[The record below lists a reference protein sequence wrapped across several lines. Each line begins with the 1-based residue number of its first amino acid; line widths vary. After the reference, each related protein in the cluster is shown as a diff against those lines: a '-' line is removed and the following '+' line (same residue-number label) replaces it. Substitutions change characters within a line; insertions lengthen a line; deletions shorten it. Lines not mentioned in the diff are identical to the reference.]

1 MFEIEKKKQLLEKF
15 SDIFFLIVT
24 FLILASDTID
34 VTFFHLRWWCH
45 FLLKLICLNKKELKR
60 DK

>member
-34 VTFFHLRWWCH
+34 VTFFHLR
-45 FLLKLICLNKKELKR
+45 
-60 DK
+60 